1 MSIIIYDPC
10 RAVEHRDHIEIS
22 SSMFFNGQNDTIG
35 RFSYL
40 RYTPSNHYNHIARF
54 YRFEYVDSFIVS
66 HSLQRLSIH
75 HEYLITYTNNEQK
88 LINVL
93 NVLNC
98 VCVSK
103 RCTVLHVLHVIFVLY
118 LNSVWDVFFLLTFFQ
133 CALFSSLAVAVDRF
147 NINSH
152 RAFWRIDTANNGES
166 QPLSSITFRK
176 SCLKKKKC

>member
-10 RAVEHRDHIEIS
+10 RVVQHRDQIEIT

-66 HSLQRLSIH
+66 HSLQCLSIH
-75 HEYLITYTNNEQK
+75 HEYLITYKKNEQK

-93 NVLNC
+93 NVLNYYM
-98 VCVSK
+98 CVSK
-103 RCTVLHVLHVIFVLY
+103 RCTVLHELYVIFECCVP
-118 LNSVWDVFFLLTFFQ
+118 VFLTFFQ

-147 NINSH
+147 NIDSH

-166 QPLSSITFRK
+166 QPLSSITFCE
-176 SCLKKKKC
+176 SCLRAKKK